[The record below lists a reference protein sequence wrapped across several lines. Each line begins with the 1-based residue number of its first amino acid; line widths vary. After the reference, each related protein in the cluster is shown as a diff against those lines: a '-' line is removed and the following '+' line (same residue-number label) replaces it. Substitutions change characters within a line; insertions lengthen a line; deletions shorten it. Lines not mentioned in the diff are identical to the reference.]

1 MIPLIEK
8 YRPSKFEDIKG
19 QDIVISEVR
28 NFFRTFPMKKAL
40 ILNGPVGTGKTSIAL
55 ALAKENNLEL
65 FELNASDLRNRSSL
79 EAVLKPSVEQ
89 QSLFKKGKLI
99 LMDEADGITGSD
111 RGGLPELI
119 ALITKTNF
127 PIIITANDIWHKK
140 FSLLRKKCK
149 LVSLKELKE
158 NEVMKILKEVLDKE
172 DKKVNEETI
181 NLIVKQARGDVRAAL
196 NDLQSVLERDEMVSS
211 DVGIVSKDT
220 VSHEV
225 DTGKIVE
232 ISEREK
238 KESIF
243 DSLKKLFQ
251 DETNEKT
258 LRIFDNTDSNLDEIL
273 LWIEEN
279 VPLEY
284 QGKAL
289 VKAIDA
295 LSRADIFKGRIY
307 RQQFWRFL
315 VYENFFL
322 SVGISS
328 ATQLKNKRFVSYKR
342 PSRILK
348 IWLANQ
354 KNAKIKSIVGKYAS
368 LCHMSKK
375 KAMKDKYLLPFILEN
390 LDDRTKRKLD
400 FEEKEEDYLK
410 EKKIDVIL
418 ASGLNRFRG

>member
-1 MIPLIEK
+1 M
-8 YRPSKFEDIKG
+8 
-19 QDIVISEVR
+19 
-28 NFFRTFPMKKAL
+28 
-40 ILNGPVGTGKTSIAL
+40 
-55 ALAKENNLEL
+55 
-65 FELNASDLRNRSSL
+65 
-79 EAVLKPSVEQ
+79 
-89 QSLFKKGKLI
+89 
-99 LMDEADGITGSD
+99 
-111 RGGLPELI
+111 
-119 ALITKTNF
+119 
-127 PIIITANDIWHKK
+127 
-140 FSLLRKKCK
+140 
-149 LVSLKELKE
+149 
-158 NEVMKILKEVLDKE
+158 
-172 DKKVNEETI
+172 
-181 NLIVKQARGDVRAAL
+181 
-196 NDLQSVLERDEMVSS
+196 NDLQSVFELGEDEF
-211 DVGIVSKDT
+211 I
-220 VSHEV
+220 E
-225 DTGKIVE
+225 E
-232 ISEREK
+232 ISDREK

-322 SVGISS
+322 SVGVSS

-390 LDDRTKRKLD
+390 LDDKTKRRLD

-410 EKKIDVIL
+410 EKKIDIIL
-418 ASGLNRFRG
+418 ASGLNRFR